1 MESQTYIEQ
10 TLAKVK
16 ARNPHEPEFLQT
28 VEEVFQSLAPVFAQR
43 PDLIEANILERIT
56 EPERVIIFKVSW
68 IDDAGQIQVNRGFR
82 VQFSSAIGP
91 YKGGLRFDPS
101 VNLSLVKFLAFEQI
115 FKNALTSLPI
125 GGGKGGSDFDPKG
138 KSDREIM
145 RFCQAFMLELSR
157 HIGGNVDSPAGDI
170 GVGSRE
176 LGYLFGYYKRIK
188 NEFDGAGVTGK
199 PLASAGSILRP
210 EATGYGLA
218 YFAQELLND
227 QQDDLSGKTIIASGY
242 GNVCWGLCKKATEL
256 GAKVVT
262 LSSHIGY
269 VYDPDGVNT
278 EEKFAY
284 LLRMRNERTA
294 TLKDYA
300 AEFGAEFFPNEK
312 PWSRKGDLVIPC
324 ATQNEITIEDARVIA
339 DNGVKIVIEGSN
351 MSTTNE
357 ALAFFKEQA
366 VSVAPAK
373 AANAGGVAVSA
384 LEMSQN
390 AQKYAWSGAEVDEKL
405 QGIMENIYHT
415 IKQNAESY
423 GLGADLV
430 AGANI
435 AGFLIVAEAMLVQGE
450 Y

>member
-1 MESQTYIEQ
+1 MNSQTYIEQ
-10 TLAKVK
+10 SLTKIK
-16 ARNPHEPEFLQT
+16 SQNSHEPEFIQA
-28 VEEVFQSLAPVFAQR
+28 VEEVFHSLAPVLEKRQ
-43 PDLIEANILERIT
+43 DLIDANILERMA
-56 EPERVIIFKVSW
+56 EPERIIIFKVSW
-68 IDDAGQIQVNRGFR
+68 IDDAGAIQVNRGFR
-82 VQFSSAIGP
+82 VQFNSAIGP
-91 YKGGLRFDPS
+91 YKGGLRFAS
-101 VNLSLVKFLAFEQI
+101 TVNLSTVKFLAFEQT

-125 GGGKGGSDFDPKG
+125 GGGKGGSDFDPQG

-145 RFCQAFMLELSR
+145 RFCQAFMLELSK

-199 PLASAGSILRP
+199 PVAFSGSILRP

-218 YFAQELLND
+218 YFAEELLEDNGD
-227 QQDDLSGKTIIASGY
+227 SLSGKTIIASGY

-262 LSSHIGY
+262 LSSRIGY

-278 EEKFAY
+278 EEKFNFM
-284 LLRMRNERTA
+284 LRIRNERTA

-300 AEFGAEFFPNEK
+300 VKFGAEFFPNEK
-312 PWSRKGDLVIPC
+312 PWSRAGDLVIPC
-324 ATQNEITIEDARVIA
+324 ATQNEIGMVEAQLIA
-339 DNGVKIVIEGSN
+339 DNGVKAVIEGSN
-351 MSTTNE
+351 MSTTND
-357 ALAFFKEQA
+357 ALSYFKMQGLA
-366 VSVAPAK
+366 VAPAK

-390 AQKYAWSGAEVDEKL
+390 AMKYPWTAEEVDDKL
-405 QGIMENIYHT
+405 QNIMKNIYHT
-415 IKQNAESY
+415 AKENAQNY
-423 GLGADLV
+423 GLGEDLV

-435 AGFLIVAEAMLVQGE
+435 AGFLKVAEAMILQGE